1 MKRVV
6 VDLSERPSIAR
17 RDRVVVT
24 DEVGDLG
31 TREWTGVVLSVKPS
45 PASGWWFDIRRDDD
59 GGWYV
64 RHASSVRASEEGE
77 AR

>member
-1 MKRVV
+1 MKRAAI
-6 VDLSERPSIAR
+6 DNSERPTIQP
-17 RDRVVVT
+17 RDAVVVT

-31 TREWTGVVLSVKPS
+31 TREWSGVVLSVKPS

-64 RHASSVRASEEGE
+64 RHESTVRAIETS
-77 AR
+77 